1 MKITAGLAPM
11 AGFSDIP
18 FRLLC
23 HSLGADYAVTE
34 MISAAAVCFNN
45 EKTLTLSEISSREG
59 PCALQLFGHDAET
72 VSNAIHI
79 LLGRTCEEESVRP
92 AAVEINMGCP
102 VKKIVSSGDGSALMK
117 SPELAGRIVKFARDA
132 TSVYKIPLWVK
143 IRAGWDKNSINAP
156 YFAALMADQG
166 AERITVHGRTR
177 ELMYAPSSDNAVIQA
192 VRKAV
197 PDSIEVF
204 GNGDICSA
212 ADAVKMIDQTECDGV
227 LVGRAALGD
236 PWIFSELKAFG
247 DGREYAYPSVD
258 ERVDAAVELTRAIV
272 DRNGENYGIRMARG
286 RAAHFIKGIRGS
298 ANVRDM
304 LNHASSFD
312 EFESI
317 LRRLAR

>member
-11 AGFSDIP
+11 AGFSNIP

-236 PWIFSELKAFG
+236 PWIFSELKALG

-258 ERVDAAVELTRAIV
+258 ERVDAAIELTRAIV
-272 DRNGENYGIRMARG
+272 ERNGENYGIRMARG